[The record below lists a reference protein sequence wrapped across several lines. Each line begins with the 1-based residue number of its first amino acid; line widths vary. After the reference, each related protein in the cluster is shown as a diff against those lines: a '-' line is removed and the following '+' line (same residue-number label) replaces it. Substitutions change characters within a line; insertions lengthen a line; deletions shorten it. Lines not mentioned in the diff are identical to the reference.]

1 MVFQGKVSDFIDCHL
16 PYGAGY
22 IQNIYDY
29 IREKKRQNKKKGL
42 LWMKNSIEK

>member
-1 MVFQGKVSDFIDCHL
+1 MVSQGKVSDFIDCHL

-29 IREKKRQNKKKGL
+29 IREKKGKTKKKVFYG
-42 LWMKNSIEK
+42 